1 MAFNDQGNGKSPW
14 DSSKNQPPDLDQ
26 IVEEWQKRFN
36 KLFGGKSGSGKSGSG
51 KRGPSIYLLIAM
63 GLILWVLT
71 GLYQVD
77 DSERGV
83 VLRFGEYHQTTTPGL
98 KWRAPWPVDSVEDS
112 QCKCC
117 KPIQTTNHNV
127 DIRREYYRRRFSS
140 SIQEN

>member
-36 KLFGGKSGSGKSGSG
+36 KLFGGKSGSGKSSSG
-51 KRGPSIYLLIAM
+51 KRRPSTYLLIAM
-63 GLILWVLT
+63 GLILWILT

-83 VLRFGEYHQTTTPGL
+83 VLRFGNYH
-98 KWRAPWPVDSVEDS
+98 
-112 QCKCC
+112 
-117 KPIQTTNHNV
+117 QTTNHNA